1 MFQFF
6 LGTLGVL
13 DCFWNFFAFGTFLN
27 SELSQKED
35 GQPEELL
42 RDLHCNICS
51 RFPPTTSN
59 KVLDASG
66 LWLLLFQWSKSAD
79 QMMLQVPR
87 AKYWI
92 PNENFT
98 SIKKIQVT
106 VVCPKHSTTHAV
118 SSEGFQVLQIHRCSA
133 VWKKLTG
140 IYAYRRSWFLET
152 SFRWFVQI
160 FFLRPF
166 KSI

>member
-6 LGTLGVL
+6 LGTLGML

-59 KVLDASG
+59 KVLDENG
-66 LWLLLFQWSKSAD
+66 LWLCLEQNIGYKFYIYQKNPGDCGLSKALNNPRRVKRGLPGTSD
-79 QMMLQVPR
+79 TQVLYERSLQVS
-87 AKYWI
+87 I
-92 PNENFT
+92 PIGDPD
-98 SIKKIQVT
+98 S
-106 VVCPKHSTTHAV
+106 
-118 SSEGFQVLQIHRCSA
+118 
-133 VWKKLTG
+133 
-140 IYAYRRSWFLET
+140 
-152 SFRWFVQI
+152 
-160 FFLRPF
+160 
-166 KSI
+166 